1 MKTLRRGDRGAAV
14 KTLQKALNASDAEPG
29 LTVDG
34 LYGQLTKRAVEDYQ
48 RSAGLYDDGIVG
60 RATWRALGV
69 EDEPAEWVSSDTLP
83 PWHGWKKV
91 SCDMTVPGDPDK
103 GYDSTTLR
111 VDVAEAFSAMRM
123 EAVKAGA
130 KITSAGGRRRVKK
143 NASPNQSKKSMH
155 YVGRAHDLAL
165 PSGMQNPQTDLY
177 VVEPDPAHPGYWIV
191 WARAEHG
198 TEMAIDGWV
207 HATQSTKRVT
217 GRFVNLTDLMAK
229 YGFERIKA
237 RRSYRKDNYLASEWW
252 HWQKTDDLITG
263 ESRFGDE
270 LLKVWSIEE
279 LEGTT
284 PWEFRDAIFG
294 VDWF

>member
-1 MKTLRRGDRGAAV
+1 MKTLRRGDRGPEVRQLQTELVDAGYGVLIDGIFGSGTEHAV
-14 KTLQKALNASDAEPG
+14 ESFQEANDLL
-29 LTVDG
+29 VDG
-34 LYGQLTKRAVEDYQ
+34 IA
-48 RSAGLYDDGIVG
+48 G
-60 RATWRALGV
+60 RATWQALGV
-69 EDEPAEWVSSDTLP
+69 QDEPPADWDGGAFEFI
-83 PWHGWKKV
+83 GWSKV
-91 SCDMTVPGDPDK
+91 PCDQVEPGNNDK
-103 GYDSTTLR
+103 GFSSTTLR
-111 VDVAEAFSAMRM
+111 KDVAEVFSRMRM
-123 EAVKAGA
+123 ELLELGGI
-130 KITSAGGRRRVKK
+130 ITSAGGRRRVKK

-165 PSGMQNPQTDLY
+165 PSGMHDPQTDPY